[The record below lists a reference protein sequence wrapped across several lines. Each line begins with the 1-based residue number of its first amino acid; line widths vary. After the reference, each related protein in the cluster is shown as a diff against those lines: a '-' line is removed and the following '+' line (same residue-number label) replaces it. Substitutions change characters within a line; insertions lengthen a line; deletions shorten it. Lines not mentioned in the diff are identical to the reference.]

1 MVQPM
6 VGFCHGKGV
15 MEQLAG
21 EALTRKFRVKE
32 KTSFHLESKTKSS
45 TYPKNRTK
53 TDQLKFEKN
62 K

>member
-32 KTSFHLESKTKSS
+32 KNIFPS
-45 TYPKNRTK
+45 
-53 TDQLKFEKN
+53 
-62 K
+62 